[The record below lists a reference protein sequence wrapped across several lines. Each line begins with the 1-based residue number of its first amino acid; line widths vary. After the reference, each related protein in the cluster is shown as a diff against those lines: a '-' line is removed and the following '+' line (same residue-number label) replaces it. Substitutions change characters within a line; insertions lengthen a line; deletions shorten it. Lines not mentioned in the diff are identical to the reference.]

1 MGQIDREILEQ
12 FAAKYIWWKT
22 PGEALQHPD
31 RVIAQVMDIG
41 DYDDVQ
47 KLVVQMGDQYLREVL
62 ARAEIGQFTARS
74 WAYWHYRL
82 GLATPG
88 NVPPMPLRRIA

>member
-1 MGQIDREILEQ
+1 MGQLDRETLGT
-12 FAAKYIWWKT
+12 FVAKYIWWKT
-22 PGEALQHPD
+22 PGETLQYPD

-47 KLVVQMGDQYLREVL
+47 KLVAQVGDEYLQQVL
-62 ARAEIGQFTARS
+62 IGAEIGQFRERS

-88 NVPPMPLRRIA
+88 KVPPMPQRRIE

>member
-1 MGQIDREILEQ
+1 MGHIDREILEQ

-22 PGEALQHPD
+22 PGEALQYPD

-47 KLVVQMGDQYLREVL
+47 KLVVQMGDEYLREVL

>member
-1 MGQIDREILEQ
+1 MGQIDREILGQ

-22 PGEALQHPD
+22 PGEALQYPD

-41 DYDDVQ
+41 DYGDVQ
-47 KLVVQMGDQYLREVL
+47 RLVAHVGDEYLREVL

-88 NVPPMPLRRIA
+88 KVPPMPLRRTA

>member
-1 MGQIDREILEQ
+1 MEQIDREILRQ

-22 PGEALQHPD
+22 PGEALQYPD

-47 KLVVQMGDQYLREVL
+47 KLVARVGDEYLRRVL
-62 ARAEIGQFTARS
+62 VRAEIGQFSARS

-88 NVPPMPLRRIA
+88 KVLPMPLRGIA

>member
-1 MGQIDREILEQ
+1 MGWIDREVLRQ

-22 PGEALQHPD
+22 PAEALQFPD

-47 KLVVQMGDQYLREVL
+47 KLLARVGDEYLREVL

-82 GLATPG
+82 RLATPG
-88 NVPPMPLRRIA
+88 KVPPMPPRRIA

>member
-41 DYDDVQ
+41 DYEDVQ
-47 KLVVQMGDQYLREVL
+47 KLVVQMGDEYLREVL